1 MIQQLKNKP
10 AREWIRSLEREGFAP
25 RKSKGSHH
33 LYQHPDGRRV
43 LVVYH
48 NLGDT
53 FGPKA
58 IKQLLKGAHWGEA
71 DLRRLDL
78 LK

>member
-1 MIQQLKNKP
+1 MTVQLKNVP
-10 AREWIRSLEREGFAP
+10 AREWIRALEHEGFAA

-33 LYQHPDGRRV
+33 IYQHSDGRRV

-48 NLGDT
+48 KLSDT
-53 FGPKA
+53 FGPKT
-58 IKQLLKGAHWGEA
+58 IKQLLDRTGWQEN
-71 DLRRLDL
+71 DLKRLKL